1 MPDEL
6 KMSPSITHRLT
17 HGAQDKLQP
26 KRLRLKPLDRD
37 AAKES
42 LLLLKEV
49 MDRRGIKFWLLY
61 GTLLGAVRDKN
72 FIAWDNDIDLGFYF
86 DDVEEIYKA
95 LLELRTLDFD
105 IFRVT
110 ATSAY
115 VQVRRNGVYID
126 MVLWSR
132 QHETM
137 WRCDEYSEP
146 NDFFSDLVE
155 WPFLDTTFLVPRE
168 YEEYLRMHYCGD
180 KWRTPDP
187 SCKRAKM
194 FKVGR
199 RRKAT

>member
-1 MPDEL
+1 MPGEL
-6 KMSPSITHRLT
+6 KMSPSIARRLT
-17 HGAQDKLQP
+17 HGAHDRLQP
-26 KRLRLKPLDRD
+26 RRLRLKPLDRD
-37 AAKES
+37 AARES

-49 MDRRGIKFWLLY
+49 MDRRGIKFWLIY

-72 FIAWDNDIDLGFYF
+72 FIAGDNDIDLGFYF

-95 LLELRTLDFD
+95 LLELQTLDFD

-110 ATSAY
+110 ADSTY

-126 MVLWSR
+126 MALWSQ

-137 WRCDEYSEP
+137 WRCGEYYEP
-146 NDFFSDLVE
+146 NNFFSDLVD

-168 YEEYLRMHYCGD
+168 YEEYLRVHYYGD
-180 KWRTPDP
+180 KWKTPDP

-194 FKVGR
+194 FMV
-199 RRKAT
+199 RRKRKTT